1 MMRVEITA
9 IGTGLALQDGGRV
22 GWRRFGVPPG
32 GALDGY
38 AMRAANRLLGNPPE
52 VPVLEV
58 LRQGAR
64 LRLLE
69 DGWVGVAGADSCA
82 GLPAWTA
89 RHMRAGE
96 SIEFSKQ
103 AAGVFCYLAVPGGFQ
118 AERWFGSVSVDPRNG
133 LGTPLTKGHILGVA
147 GAMPEAFGARVAAR
161 QLDRELRRDPLT
173 VREFSLLPG
182 PQFEN
187 FSAEARAALVGNRW
201 SVSPQSDRTGY
212 RLEGVSLPVPESIPS
227 EPVLPGSFQVPG
239 NGQPIITMADGPTVG
254 GYPKLAV
261 LREADRDR
269 LAQCAPGTQICF
281 RWADF

>member
-1 MMRVEITA
+1 MRFEITA

-52 VPVLEV
+52 APVLEV

-69 DGWVGVAGADSCA
+69 PCWVGLAGADSCS
-82 GLPAWTA
+82 GFPAWTA
-89 RHMRAGE
+89 RQLPSGAWLD
-96 SIEFSKQ
+96 FSKK
-103 AAGVFCYLAVPGGFQ
+103 APGVFSYLAVPGGFQ

-133 LGTPLTKGHILGVA
+133 LGAPLTKGSILEAA
-147 GAMPEAFGARVAAR
+147 GMPPGLIAPRVASR
-161 QLDRELRRDPLT
+161 QLDPELRRDLAVAP
-173 VREFSLLPG
+173 EFALLPG
-182 PQFEN
+182 PQFED
-187 FSAEARAALVGNRW
+187 FSPAAREALVSSPW
-201 SVSPQSDRTGY
+201 TVSPRSDRAGY
-212 RLEGVSLPVPESIPS
+212 RLEGPCLAVPESIPS

-254 GYPKLAV
+254 GYPKVAV

-269 LAQCAPGTQICF
+269 LAQCAPGTQIRL
-281 RWADF
+281 RWADL

>member
-1 MMRVEITA
+1 MRFEITA

-32 GALDGY
+32 GALDGR
-38 AMRAANRLLGNPPE
+38 AMRAANRLVGNPPE
-52 VPVLEV
+52 APVLEV
-58 LRQGAR
+58 LRQGAC

-69 DGWVGVAGADSCA
+69 PCWVGLAGADSCS

-89 RHMRAGE
+89 RRLPAGARL
-96 SIEFSKQ
+96 EFSKK
-103 AAGVFCYLAVPGGFQ
+103 APGVFSYLAVPGGFQ

-133 LGTPLTKGHILGVA
+133 LGAPLTKGSILEAA
-147 GAMPEAFGARVAAR
+147 GMTPKLIAPRVAAR
-161 QLDRELRRDPLT
+161 QLDPELRLDLT
-173 VREFSLLPG
+173 VAPVFALLPG
-182 PQFEN
+182 PQFKN
-187 FSAEARAALVGNRW
+187 FSPSAREALVSSPW
-201 SVSPQSDRTGY
+201 TVSPRSDRTGY
-212 RLEGVSLPVPESIPS
+212 RLEGPSLAVPDSIPS

-269 LAQCAPGTQICF
+269 LAQCAPATQIRL
-281 RWADF
+281 RWADL

>member
-1 MMRVEITA
+1 MRVEITA
-9 IGTGLALQDGGRV
+9 TGTGLALQDGGRS
-22 GWRRFGVPPG
+22 GWRRYGVPPG
-32 GALDGY
+32 GALDVS
-38 AMRAANRLLGNPPE
+38 AMRAANRLLENPPE
-52 VPVLEV
+52 APVLEV
-58 LRQGAR
+58 FRQGAR

-69 DGWVGVAGADSCA
+69 DGWVGVAGADSCS

-89 RHMRAGE
+89 RCVRAGE
-96 SIEFSKQ
+96 LLEFSKR
-103 AAGVFCYLAVPGGFQ
+103 AAGVFSYLAVPGGFQ

-133 LGTPLTKGHILGVA
+133 LGRPLTQGDILTATRRALG
-147 GAMPEAFGARVAAR
+147 AFGERVAAR
-161 QLDRELRRDPLT
+161 QLDPELRRDPLA
-173 VREFSLLPG
+173 VREFPLLPG

-187 FSAEARAALVGNRW
+187 FSTEARAALVTMPW
-201 SVSPQSDRTGY
+201 TVSPRSDRTGY
-212 RLEGVSLPVPESIPS
+212 RLEGDGLPVPESIPS

-239 NGQPIITMADGPTVG
+239 NGLPIITMADGPTVG